1 VVHGGS
7 DMKITDQAVTY
18 VADLTR
24 LSFSLDQHVER
35 VVQLNRILK
44 YFESLTEVETAGV
57 EPLMHDLHPV
67 GALLCCAHCHE
78 RQTEW
83 HLHRPS
89 LQ

>member
-1 VVHGGS
+1 
-7 DMKITDQAVTY
+7 MKIMDQAVTH

-24 LSFSLDQHVER
+24 LCFSPDERAER

-44 YFESLTEVETAGV
+44 YFESLTEEEIAGV
-57 EPLMHDLHPV
+57 EPLTHDQQSV
-67 GALLCCAHCHE
+67 GALLRCAYCNE

>member
-1 VVHGGS
+1 
-7 DMKITDQAVTY
+7 MKIMDQAVTH
-18 VADLTR
+18 VADLIR
-24 LSFSLDQHVER
+24 LCFSPDERAER

-44 YFESLTEVETAGV
+44 YFESLTEEETAGV
-57 EPLMHDLHPV
+57 EPLMHYVQPV

-83 HLHRPS
+83 HPNRPS

>member
-1 VVHGGS
+1 
-7 DMKITDQAVTY
+7 MKIMDQAVTH

-24 LSFSLDQHVER
+24 VRFSPDERAER

-44 YFESLTEVETAGV
+44 YFESMTEVETAGV
-57 EPLMHDLHPV
+57 EPLTSDLQPV
-67 GALLCCAHCHE
+67 GALPRCAHCHE

>member
-1 VVHGGS
+1 
-7 DMKITDQAVTY
+7 MKIMDQAVTH

-24 LSFSLDQHVER
+24 LSFSPDERAER
-35 VVQLNRILK
+35 VVRLNRILK

-57 EPLMHDLHPV
+57 EPLTHDLQPV
-67 GALLCCAHCHE
+67 GALSRCAHYHE